1 MNILISILA
10 FIVALSILVAVHE
23 FGHFWVARS
32 LGVKVLR
39 FSIGF
44 GKPIWSIRLKH
55 DDTEF
60 AIGAWPLGG
69 YVKMLDERE
78 GDVAIADQ
86 SRAFNRQNLFTKAAI
101 VVAGPAFN
109 FIFAILAYWG
119 LYITGIEDITP
130 VVDKVVNKSI
140 AETAG
145 FKKGDTLVRI
155 DGNEVVGWQQHRLY
169 LLDKALDREIVEFVV
184 DDVQGQRTQRLVD
197 LSQIDIGRSNI
208 SVLGSGMGMY
218 AYFPE
223 LLAVA
228 GQVEDGPAK
237 RAGMQAGDSIVS
249 VNGQKTEKWLDLVEL
264 ISSRPNKQT
273 VIVIERNGARRTLS
287 VTPSAIKSGDKTIGR
302 IGIRP
307 LIPEFPEYR
316 KVKITY
322 NTLGALGY
330 SVRDTWVMSKL
341 TLKILY
347 KMILQEVSTRNIS
360 GPITIAQYAGYSAKL
375 GLNRF
380 VLFLA
385 VVSISLGVLNLLPIP
400 VLDGGNLLFY
410 IGESIKGSPFSETV
424 MLRGQQVGML
434 MLGSLMILAF
444 YNDFLRLFY

>member
-1 MNILISILA
+1 MSILISVLA

-44 GKPIWSIRLKH
+44 GKPIWSIRLKR

-78 GDVAIADQ
+78 GDVAAADQ
-86 SRAFNRQNLFTKAAI
+86 SRAFNRQSLVTKSAI

-109 FIFAILAYWG
+109 FIFAILAYWS

-140 AETAG
+140 AGTAG

-155 DGNEVVGWQQHRLY
+155 DGNEVLGWQQHRLY
-169 LLDKALDREIVEFVV
+169 LLDKALDRETVEFVV
-184 DDVQGQRTQRLVD
+184 DDVYGQRTQRLVD

-228 GQVEDGPAK
+228 GQVEAGPAK
-237 RAGMQAGDSIVS
+237 RAGMLAGDSIVS
-249 VNGQKTEKWLDLVEL
+249 IDGQKTEKWLDLVEL

-273 VIVIERNGARRTLS
+273 VIVVERNGERHTLS
-287 VTPSAIKSGDKTIGR
+287 ITPSAIKSGDETIGR

-307 LIPEFPEYR
+307 LIPEFPENR
-316 KVKITY
+316 KVTITY
-322 NTLGALGY
+322 NTLDALAY

-375 GLNRF
+375 GLDRF

-400 VLDGGNLLFY
+400 VLDGGHLLFY

-434 MLGSLMILAF
+434 LLGSLMILAF

>member
-1 MNILISILA
+1 MSILISILA

-23 FGHFWVARS
+23 FGHFWVART

-44 GKPIWSIRLKH
+44 GKPIWSIRLKR

-78 GDVAIADQ
+78 GDVAVEDQ
-86 SRAFNRQNLFTKAAI
+86 SRAFNRQGLVTKSAI

-130 VVDKVVNKSI
+130 VVDKVVSKSI

-155 DGNEVVGWQQHRLY
+155 DGNEVLGWQQHRLY

-184 DDVQGQRTQRLVD
+184 DDAHGQRRQRLVD

-228 GQVEDGPAK
+228 GQVEAGPAK
-237 RAGMQAGDSIVS
+237 RAGMQAGDRIVS
-249 VNGQKTEKWLDLVEL
+249 VNGQKTEKWLDLVEF

-273 VIVIERNGARRTLS
+273 VIVIERNGERHTLS

-307 LIPEFPEYR
+307 LIPEFPEHR
-316 KVKITY
+316 KVNITY
-322 NTLGALGY
+322 NALGALGY
-330 SVRDTWVMSKL
+330 SVRDTWMMSKL

-375 GLNRF
+375 GLDRF

-400 VLDGGNLLFY
+400 VLDGGHLLFY

-434 MLGSLMILAF
+434 LLGSLMILAF